1 MKFLGPLK
9 SLIGDE
15 TIELTKN
22 EVRLEDLMEAINEVS
37 TVSEKEF
44 LDPSGIIFIINGAAL
59 EMQENKSQLL
69 KDGDEIILLPVAH
82 GG

>member
-15 TIELTKN
+15 TIELTQN

-44 LDPSGIIFIINGAAL
+44 LDPSGIIFIVNGAAL